1 MPCKT
6 CKKNIP
12 LTYPFTE
19 IITALLLT
27 YICLYIP
34 PLYAFGYFVFF
45 SALIV
50 ISKSDIETMLISQ
63 HATLHTAPLAFLLSW
78 CGMLSIS
85 LLSSI
90 TGAIFGYASLYI
102 FNAVFKYFRGYNGMG
117 EGDFDLLFLIGAFT
131 GIIGCWATITIG
143 SMIGSIVGIIN
154 IAYLRLST
162 TNTDASLTTKIP
174 FGPFLALGAILYV
187 MLQKQLCFLF
197 LC

>member
-1 MPCKT
+1 
-6 CKKNIP
+6 
-12 LTYPFTE
+12 
-19 IITALLLT
+19 
-27 YICLYIP
+27 
-34 PLYAFGYFVFF
+34 
-45 SALIV
+45 
-50 ISKSDIETMLISQ
+50 
-63 HATLHTAPLAFLLSW
+63 
-78 CGMLSIS
+78 
-85 LLSSI
+85 
-90 TGAIFGYASLYI
+90 
-102 FNAVFKYFRGYNGMG
+102 MG